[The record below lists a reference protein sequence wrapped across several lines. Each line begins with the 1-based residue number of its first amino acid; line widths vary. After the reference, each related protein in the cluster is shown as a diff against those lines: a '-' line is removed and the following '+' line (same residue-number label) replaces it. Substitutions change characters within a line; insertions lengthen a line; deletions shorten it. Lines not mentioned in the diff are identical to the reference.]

1 MNKDLLAQLI
11 HKYKVGTASV
21 EEIFVLEQFWRT
33 AQQRSV
39 IDGMTPEQVESL
51 REAIFSKIHTRI
63 GFEAKPQKQAFKSR
77 QVFMRSWRY
86 AVAASIILLIATVAI
101 VRWPV
106 ERDVE
111 IRTAFGEQR
120 AVKLPDNSDVTLNGN
135 TILRYKTNW
144 NETEDREVW
153 IEGEGFFS
161 VKHTKNDSRFVVHA
175 SDRLNV
181 EVLGTKFN
189 VRSRALKSEVMLA
202 EGKVKLDMKN
212 SQAASVYLKPGELA
226 VLTDKKLVKE
236 VVKDQRYTSWLTH
249 TLMFD
254 RTPLRDVARLLH
266 DTYGLEVQFGS
277 EQMMDLE
284 LSGEISSASA
294 DDILKGISQ
303 IFNLKIERKDQRVLI
318 FSERQ

>member
-1 MNKDLLAQLI
+1 M
-11 HKYKVGTASV
+11 
-21 EEIFVLEQFWRT
+21 
-33 AQQRSV
+33 
-39 IDGMTPEQVESL
+39 
-51 REAIFSKIHTRI
+51 
-63 GFEAKPQKQAFKSR
+63 
-77 QVFMRSWRY
+77 
-86 AVAASIILLIATVAI
+86 
-101 VRWPV
+101 
-106 ERDVE
+106 
-111 IRTAFGEQR
+111 
-120 AVKLPDNSDVTLNGN
+120 
-135 TILRYKTNW
+135 
-144 NETEDREVW
+144 
-153 IEGEGFFS
+153 
-161 VKHTKNDSRFVVHA
+161 
-175 SDRLNV
+175 NV

-303 IFNLKIERKDQRVLI
+303 IFNFKIERKDQRVLI